1 MRLAYNRLKRINMSL
16 NIAVVDD
23 HNLFR
28 KGLINLIQTIDPDFK
43 VVLEASNGQELLN
56 NLNPNNLPSLVI
68 LDLDMP
74 VMDGHDTTIELKKKY
89 PNLSIIMLTMKND
102 EKSLIRMLKA
112 GVNGYL
118 NKDVEPDE
126 LKSAIH
132 AVMHNGYHYT
142 DSLTG
147 ILIKAVTENQQS
159 EANSLNEQEI
169 RFLDLACS
177 EMTYKE
183 IADKMCLSEKTID
196 GYRARLFEKLQV
208 KSRVGLVL
216 YAIKNQ
222 LIKL

>member
-1 MRLAYNRLKRINMSL
+1 MSL

-132 AVMHNGYHYT
+132 AVMHNGYHYN

-147 ILIKAVTENQQS
+147 ILIKAVTEKPQS